1 MLRFLENMQW
11 VLFIFFTATY
21 AYQIFYL
28 LVGLWGKQRGGVENA
43 ELHRYAA
50 IISARNES
58 AVIGRLIRTLKEQ
71 DYPSELLDV
80 IVVADNCT
88 DNTAEVARSAGAIVY
103 ERFNKVQVGKGY
115 ALDYLFKHIF
125 EEQGEDAYDA
135 FFVFDADNIVD
146 PQFVREMN
154 KMYDT
159 GEYSALTSY
168 RNSQNFCANWI
179 SAGYALW
186 FLRES
191 RFLNRPRTRLG
202 VNCAV
207 SGTGF
212 LISADVLREEGGWNY
227 HLLTEDIEFSIA
239 SAVRGRKI
247 GYCGNAI
254 IYDEQPEH
262 FRQSWDQ
269 RLRWSKGFYQV
280 DAKYTG
286 ALLRGCTRGGKA
298 GMSCYDMLMTV
309 APCNLVTIGSLLL
322 AVLLCVTS
330 FAQPAYITYRVMR
343 MLGRILMLTVRGI
356 TFSLFAFGA
365 VTMIAEWKRI
375 AGPAWKK
382 VLYIFT
388 FPLFMLTYVPISIA
402 ALVGKVEWKPIQH
415 GIAKAQ
421 EIRDRRPLRK
431 GERQR
436 IFRVVRTNLLGSSFY
451 FTFSQYRIVYC
462 YTGRR
467 VCAGAT

>member
-1 MLRFLENMQW
+1 MNIIYAIESRLW
-11 VLFIFFTATY
+11 IVFTICY
-21 AYQIFYL
+21 SYQIFYMVYML
-28 LVGLWGKQRGGVENA
+28 LFKRSLSERFINRDPVMHKIAVV
-43 ELHRYAA
+43 
-50 IISARNES
+50 ISARNES
-58 AVIGRLIRTLKEQ
+58 AVIGQLIESIHAQTYPAELIRI
-71 DYPSELLDV
+71 YV
-80 IVVADNCT
+80 CADNCT
-88 DNTAEVARSAGAIVY
+88 DDTAEVARAAGATVF
-103 ERFNKVQVGKGY
+103 ERQNRNLVGKGY

-382 VLYIFT
+382 VLYTFT
-388 FPLFMLTYVPISIA
+388 FPFFMLTYVPISIA

-415 GIAKAQ
+415 GIAKVQ
-421 EIRDRRPLRK
+421 E
-431 GERQR
+431 ERE
-436 IFRVVRTNLLGSSFY
+436 S
-451 FTFSQYRIVYC
+451 
-462 YTGRR
+462 
-467 VCAGAT
+467 A

>member
-1 MLRFLENMQW
+1 MLRFLESMQW
-11 VLFIFFTATY
+11 VLFIFFTAAY

-115 ALDYLFKHIF
+115 ALDYLFKRIF

-227 HLLTEDIEFSIA
+227 HLLTEDIEFSVYHILRGEKIA
-239 SAVRGRKI
+239 ICEDAVL
-247 GYCGNAI
+247 
-254 IYDEQPEH
+254 YDEQPTG
-262 FRQSWDQ
+262 FRQSVRQ
-269 RLRWSKGFYQV
+269 RLRWAKGYIQV
-280 DAKYTG
+280 FRRYG
-286 ALLRGCTRGGKA
+286 VQLLRGTAKGSWSCFDMSMSILPAFILTALCLLANITLSVLGLMQGAGVWFAMRSLLECMGSILATLLVLGGI
-298 GMSCYDMLMTV
+298 TV
-309 APCNLVTIGSLLL
+309 AT
-322 AVLLCVTS
+322 
-330 FAQPAYITYRVMR
+330 
-343 MLGRILMLTVRGI
+343 
-356 TFSLFAFGA
+356 
-365 VTMIAEWKRI
+365 EWKRI
-375 AGPAWKK
+375 HAPAWKK
-382 VLYIFT
+382 IAYTLT
-388 FPLFMLTYVPISIA
+388 FPLFMLTYLPISMA
-402 ALVGKVEWKPIQH
+402 ALFMKVEWKPIH
-415 GIAKAQ
+415 HSVNLSSLPYPAAK
-421 EIRDRRPLRK
+421 
-431 GERQR
+431 
-436 IFRVVRTNLLGSSFY
+436 N
-451 FTFSQYRIVYC
+451 
-462 YTGRR
+462 
-467 VCAGAT
+467 

>member
-1 MLRFLENMQW
+1 M
-11 VLFIFFTATY
+11 
-21 AYQIFYL
+21 
-28 LVGLWGKQRGGVENA
+28 
-43 ELHRYAA
+43 
-50 IISARNES
+50 
-58 AVIGRLIRTLKEQ
+58 
-71 DYPSELLDV
+71 
-80 IVVADNCT
+80 
-88 DNTAEVARSAGAIVY
+88 Y

-388 FPLFMLTYVPISIA
+388 FPFFMLTYVPISIA

-415 GIAKAQ
+415 GIAKVQ
-421 EIRDRRPLRK
+421 E
-431 GERQR
+431 ERE
-436 IFRVVRTNLLGSSFY
+436 S
-451 FTFSQYRIVYC
+451 
-462 YTGRR
+462 
-467 VCAGAT
+467 A

>member
-1 MLRFLENMQW
+1 MLRFLESMQW
-11 VLFIFFTATY
+11 VLFIFFTAAY

-298 GMSCYDMLMTV
+298 GTH
-309 APCNLVTIGSLLL
+309 
-322 AVLLCVTS
+322 
-330 FAQPAYITYRVMR
+330 
-343 MLGRILMLTVRGI
+343 
-356 TFSLFAFGA
+356 LF
-365 VTMIAEWKRI
+365 
-375 AGPAWKK
+375 
-382 VLYIFT
+382 
-388 FPLFMLTYVPISIA
+388 
-402 ALVGKVEWKPIQH
+402 
-415 GIAKAQ
+415 
-421 EIRDRRPLRK
+421 
-431 GERQR
+431 
-436 IFRVVRTNLLGSSFY
+436 
-451 FTFSQYRIVYC
+451 
-462 YTGRR
+462 
-467 VCAGAT
+467 

>member
-1 MLRFLENMQW
+1 MLRFLESMQW
-11 VLFIFFTATY
+11 VLFIFFTAAY

-298 GMSCYDMLMTV
+298 GMSCYDMLTDGCTV
-309 APCNLVTIGSLLL
+309 QPCYHRL
-322 AVLLCVTS
+322 AAAGRTPVRDQLRTAGIHYIPRYAHARPYSDADRARHYV
-330 FAQPAYITYRVMR
+330 QPVCLR
-343 MLGRILMLTVRGI
+343 RGDD
-356 TFSLFAFGA
+356 
-365 VTMIAEWKRI
+365 
-375 AGPAWKK
+375 
-382 VLYIFT
+382 
-388 FPLFMLTYVPISIA
+388 
-402 ALVGKVEWKPIQH
+402 
-415 GIAKAQ
+415 
-421 EIRDRRPLRK
+421 DRRVEAHRGLRRGKRCCIPLPSRSSCSPM
-431 GERQR
+431 
-436 IFRVVRTNLLGSSFY
+436 FRFRLPLWSARSSGSRS
-451 FTFSQYRIVYC
+451 SMASPRC
-462 YTGRR
+462 RR
-467 VCAGAT
+467 SARAHNAARGWGKEEGKPTVSLPL